1 MRTTTLLAGALTLI
15 LMGGALAYVQ
25 DRERRIA
32 QAEERMEESARR
44 LSDLEAERL
53 WQRLDD
59 AAQALEPELEEA
71 KRKEALTR
79 LKREIHKLK
88 TTIRHHLSDD
98 K

>member
-1 MRTTTLLAGALTLI
+1 MRAVTLLGAVLGVLLVGGTL
-15 LMGGALAYVQ
+15 LYVH

-71 KRKEALTR
+71 KRKEAVSR

-88 TTIRHHLSDD
+88 TTLRLDVSGN

>member
-1 MRTTTLLAGALTLI
+1 MRAATIVSGVLSVI
-15 LMGGALAYVQ
+15 LVGGALLYVH

-44 LSDLEAERL
+44 LSDLETERL

-71 KRKEALTR
+71 KRKESVTR
-79 LKREIHKLK
+79 LKSEIHRLK
-88 TTIRHHLSDD
+88 TTIRHHLSGN

>member
-1 MRTTTLLAGALTLI
+1 MRGATLLGGVLGALLI
-15 LMGGALAYVQ
+15 GGALLYVN

-44 LSDLEAERL
+44 LSELEAERL

-79 LKREIHKLK
+79 LKHEIQKLK
-88 TTIRHHLSDD
+88 ATIRHHLSGA